1 MKKKVTVLGAG
12 FSGLSAAASL
22 ARDGMDVHVLERHDQ
37 AGGRA
42 RQFVQD
48 GFVFDMGPSW
58 YWMPDVFEAY
68 FARFGHQAS
77 DFYDL
82 RRLEPSYQVFFS
94 DGDIVQVPAGGE
106 AQIELFEQYEPGS
119 GRSLQKFL
127 ADSRYKYET
136 GMRDFVYKPSHSIME
151 FADLRILSA
160 MFRLQMF
167 SSLSSEVRQLFT
179 HLKLIQI
186 LEFPVLFLG
195 AKPEKTPALYSMMNY
210 ADLVLGTWYPMG
222 GMHKIVEAM
231 TTVAREQ
238 GVQFHLG
245 QEVTGFEFSGRKM
258 THVQTSGES
267 FVTDAV
273 VNAMDYHHLDQQLLP
288 KSFQEYSAGYW
299 DKRVMAPS
307 SLLYYIG
314 VDKKLTGLT
323 HHNLFFDA
331 DFGAHAAEIYDH
343 PAWPKEPLF
352 YVCCPS
358 VTDPSVA
365 PEGQENL
372 FILIPVAPGLEDTQ
386 ALHDQYYDLVM
397 ERLERRTGQEI
408 RSHVIYKRSYAHRD
422 FQKDY
427 HAFKGNAYGLANTL
441 FQTAFLKPRMKSRK
455 VENLW
460 HAGQLTVPG
469 PGVPPSLI
477 SGQVAA
483 KEVIRTLTPEYRHT

>member
-1 MKKKVTVLGAG
+1 MKRTISVLGAG
-12 FSGLSAAASL
+12 FSGLAAAASL
-22 ARDGMDVHVLERHDQ
+22 AREGLDVQVIERHEQ

-42 RQFVQD
+42 RQFTHE

-68 FARFGHQAS
+68 FQKFGKTTS
-77 DFYDL
+77 DLYDL
-82 RRLEPSYQVFFS
+82 KRLDPSYQIFFP
-94 DGDIVQVPAGGE
+94 DGDVIEVPTSGE
-106 AQIELFEQYEPGS
+106 AQRALFERLEPGS
-119 GRSLQKFL
+119 GQALDRFL
-127 ADSRYKYET
+127 EDSKYKYET
-136 GMRDFVYKPSHSIME
+136 GMREFVYKPSHSVLE
-151 FADLRILSA
+151 FADFRILSA

-167 SSLSSEVRQLFT
+167 SSLSKEVRRLFK
-179 HLKLIQI
+179 HPKLIQI

-210 ADLVLGTWYPMG
+210 ADLSLGTWYPMG

-231 TTVAREQ
+231 VEIAREQ
-238 GVQFHLG
+238 GVRFQLGEEVKGFQFD
-245 QEVTGFEFSGRKM
+245 GRRIVGVE
-258 THVQTSGES
+258 TNRSVHP
-267 FVTDAV
+267 TDAV
-273 VNAMDYHHLDQQLLP
+273 VNSMDYHHLDQQILP
-288 KSFQEYSAGYW
+288 GQFREYTPDYW

-314 VDKKLTGLT
+314 VDRKLTGLT

-331 DFGAHAAEIYDH
+331 DFGEHAAEIYDH
-343 PAWPKEPLF
+343 PAWPKDPLF

-358 VTDPSVA
+358 VTDPTVA
-365 PEGQENL
+365 PEGKENL
-372 FILIPVAPGLEDTQ
+372 FILIPVAPGLEDHQ
-386 ALHDQYYDLVM
+386 EIHDAYYDLVM
-397 ERLERRTGQEI
+397 DRLEKRTGQDI
-408 RSHVIYKRSYAHRD
+408 RKHVIYKRSYAHRD
-422 FQKDY
+422 FKKDY

-455 VENLW
+455 VDNLW

-483 KEVIRTLTPEYRHT
+483 REVIRNQKPKV